1 VTEWRRLRRSATQP
15 QDHKELTDASPVAE
29 PSRRVEI
36 DPELR
41 RKLKLR
47 RRALVLGLA
56 GICVAGSLATLF
68 GDRGYLDSRRYRVE
82 IEALEQQIQERRA
95 QVLDLR
101 LRAERLESDPAAR
114 ERVAREELGLVAPG
128 EMEFLLPRSSSA
140 DWGREPTRGAP

>member
-1 VTEWRRLRRSATQP
+1 VTEWHRLRRGATQP
-15 QDHKELTDASPVAE
+15 QDHRELTDASPVAE

-68 GDRGYLDSRRYRVE
+68 GDRGYLDSRRYRVQ
-82 IEALEQQIQERRA
+82 IDALEHQLKERRV
-95 QVLDLR
+95 QVSDLR
-101 LRAERLESDPAAR
+101 LRAERLDNDPAAR
-114 ERVAREELGLVAPG
+114 ERIAREELGLVAPG
-128 EMEFLLPRSSSA
+128 EMEFLLPRSASA
-140 DWGREPTRGAP
+140 DWAKEPVRGAP